1 MTFTFKNNPS
11 AYTNGSCLQGYIE
24 TTYDELV
31 NMFGE
36 PTELKGD
43 KTNVEW
49 VIRFSDG
56 TVASIYD
63 WKLSE
68 NPTGVYKWHIG
79 GMSQRAVTCVNDCM
93 LVPAI
98 ALAHNTPKGTLEVL

>member
-1 MTFTFKNNPS
+1 MTEIQFKNAS
-11 AYTNGSCLQGYIE
+11 MDAINGTCLQGYIE

-31 NMFGE
+31 NVFGK

-68 NPTGVYKWHIG
+68 TPMGVYRWHIG
-79 GMSQRAVTCVNDCM
+79 GRSQRAVTCVNDCM
-93 LVPAI
+93 LVPVA
-98 ALAHNTPKGTLEVL
+98 